1 MVPELLLLDLES
13 GMVDPFLSA
22 NVGQLLQHC
31 CFLPLAREHMGDQD
45 RLSGS
50 EIPDVQIVYINHSFG
65 FLKLFLHLLQLQ
77 VRWSRLHD
85 DLVAVLGDGP
95 GRNQDDDAEDVGGD
109 GIAVVP
115 VIPIRYFVAHIG
127 SEKEDY
133 ERRND

>member
-1 MVPELLLLDLES
+1 MVSELLLLDLES
-13 GMVDPFLSA
+13 GVVDPFLSA
-22 NVGQLLQHC
+22 NVSQFLQHC

-45 RLSGS
+45 RLSRS

-77 VRWSRLHD
+77 VWWSRLHD

-115 VIPIRYFVAHIG
+115 VIPLCNLFSFIRSCKKY
-127 SEKEDY
+127 
-133 ERRND
+133 N